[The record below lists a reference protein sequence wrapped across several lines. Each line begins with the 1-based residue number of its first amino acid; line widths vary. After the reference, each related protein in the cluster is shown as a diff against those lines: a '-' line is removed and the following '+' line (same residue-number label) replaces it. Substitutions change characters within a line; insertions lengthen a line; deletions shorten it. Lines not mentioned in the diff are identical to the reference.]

1 MSALVSLAPFARA
14 WQPVARPGERC
25 DGCGTPLDGEHHR
38 HLVDLDRSALRC
50 VCDACRPL
58 ASEDRYR
65 LVPTRIL
72 IDPDFIL
79 DEARWSALDIPV
91 RLAFIYFSSRLG
103 RWAAF
108 YPSPAGAA
116 ESLLTMESF
125 SGLAAATR
133 LVSAAA
139 PDVEALLVHG
149 DRESRFETFLVPI
162 DLCYQLVGKVR
173 LHWRGFSGGDRAWQE
188 LETFFADLRGR
199 AEVVA

>member
-1 MSALVSLAPFARA
+1 MTALGGLAPFARD
-14 WQPVARPGERC
+14 WRPVARPGERC
-25 DGCGTPLDGEHHR
+25 DSCGAPLDEEHHR

-50 VCDACRPL
+50 VCQTCRPP
-58 ASEDRYR
+58 ASDERHR

-72 IDPDFIL
+72 TDPGFIL
-79 DEARWSALDIPV
+79 DEARWSALEIPV

-103 RWAAF
+103 RWAAL

-116 ESLLTMESF
+116 ESLLTIEAF

-133 LVSAAA
+133 LVNAAA
-139 PDVEALLVHG
+139 PDVEALLVRG

-173 LHWRGFSGGDRAWQE
+173 LHWRGFNGGDRAWSE
-188 LETFFADLRGR
+188 LETFFAELRAR
-199 AEVVA
+199 AEVVE